1 MPRATASENLEAI
14 LSPAS
19 VPEAEKA
26 AIYDAFFLCDAL
38 TFAKYLHRTDSV
50 TDKVKGDLLALKVR
64 TPNNPADR
72 EKILEDAMESAVQSL
87 WARIGAIQEQ

>member
-1 MPRATASENLEAI
+1 MPRATVSENLEAI

-50 TDKVKGDLLALKVR
+50 TDKVKGELLALKVR

-72 EKILEDAMESAVQSL
+72 EKILEDAMNDAMAAL
-87 WARIGAIQEQ
+87 WSRIGSLANG